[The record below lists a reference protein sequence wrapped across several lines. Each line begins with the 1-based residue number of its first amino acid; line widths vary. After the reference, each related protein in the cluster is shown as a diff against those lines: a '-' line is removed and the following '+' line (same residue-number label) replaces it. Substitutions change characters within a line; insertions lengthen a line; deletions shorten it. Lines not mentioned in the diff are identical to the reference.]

1 MYEKNMGSRS
11 HYNTFLIT
19 RLGLKRSNSDVIY
32 NILVVV
38 LPYMGII
45 NYILSYLQNKSLT
58 YMY

>member
-1 MYEKNMGSRS
+1 MGSRS

-19 RLGLKRSNSDVIY
+19 RLGTERSNSDVIY